1 VKKLLS
7 VLIVLGFLIGTVAV
21 TGCGSDTKSTK
32 STASTGAASD
42 KKKEDK

>member
-7 VLIVLGFLIGTVAV
+7 VLLVLGFLVSTVAM

-32 STASTGAASD
+32 STASTGAAKD
-42 KKKEDK
+42 KDKDK